1 MPLTDSMEV
10 PAVPSIAAE
19 DTFGLF
25 TKSMAEGSRI
35 KSSVEAPIKPVTSD
49 VTRSANKAA
58 KKARQRDTKYRPN
71 NLLPAK
77 TTLEKQVTFKKD
89 PTDSMQLHTKS
100 PPYGFEIK
108 SSAAEATPQSSKE
121 ASSKSPR

>member
-35 KSSVEAPIKPVTSD
+35 KSSVEASIMPVTRR
-49 VTRSANKAA
+49 TNKAA
-58 KKARQRDTKYRPN
+58 KKAKS
-71 NLLPAK
+71 LAFLP
-77 TTLEKQVTFKKD
+77 
-89 PTDSMQLHTKS
+89 
-100 PPYGFEIK
+100 I
-108 SSAAEATPQSSKE
+108 
-121 ASSKSPR
+121 